1 MTQLDRTHRDSEAF
15 PKGQSARSASHAC
28 CPMCGAADFALL
40 FHRQFRGCE
49 YSLARCQTCGQHF
62 CHPIP
67 TEEELGTFYAG
78 DFHQELRTGGEI
90 EQVFAARFTGYR
102 DWVLEFVRGGRS
114 LDIGTAT
121 GLLPA
126 LLKQVGF
133 DAEGIEYNEASAKW
147 GEEHYG
153 VRIRAGDLLQHH
165 AELGLFDLISMTDV
179 LAHTHH

>member
-1 MTQLDRTHRDSEAF
+1 MR
-15 PKGQSARSASHAC
+15 
-28 CPMCGAADFALL
+28 GADIAIL

-67 TEEELGTFYAG
+67 TEEELATFYAG

-90 EQVFAARFTGYR
+90 EQVFAAKFMGYR

-153 VRIRAGDLLQHH
+153 VRTVPAISSSTTPSWAYRPH
-165 AELGLFDLISMTDV
+165 FDDRRIGSHSPST
-179 LAHTHH
+179 